1 MLIYDHYL
9 NRAYQRTAFTLL
21 EVVVVMLIAGI
32 LIGSSLL
39 LLSGPNE
46 EQKIRSEHG
55 KIEDLVRQ
63 GRALTTSY
71 QQTLVLEFTEGQVS
85 LAPLAMP
92 QDSETVDYFGEQK
105 SSSSLRPIEELDWP
119 RIVEIDPIYE
129 ISMRRWGMNDFV
141 MIEEKRKERIFL
153 QPNGMFEPLSVLLSK
168 DFGDNSLSRIYHPLT
183 GLAEDESLTITGTE

>member
-1 MLIYDHYL
+1 MPFHDYHLK
-9 NRAYQRTAFTLL
+9 RATQRSAFTLL

-92 QDSETVDYFGEQK
+92 RERETFDYFGEQK

-119 RIVEIDPIYE
+119 RVVEIDPVYE
-129 ISMRRWGMNDFV
+129 LSIRRWGVNGFSV
-141 MIEEKRKERIFL
+141 IEEKQKERIYL